1 MPGTEFHAGRPR
13 RAAPTVRPEVH
24 LCACAPLRE
33 KLNFKLNRFFV
44 SPDFSVYFRR
54 AKQLAWQNQATSG
67 YSLLTTLTGRLDYTI
82 DEKHE
87 TLASSESLMLEPN
100 ATVTAKGQQVELLF
114 LTVSASLV
122 LQHATTMRLIPAKS
136 IVTFSRDPMHGDQ
149 KLERILG
156 EFVSELASEKP
167 GKEIVLRALVEQAL
181 VHVLRHYAT
190 PKLSEELELSRVGLV
205 DRRIRRSVELMH
217 TQLDQDLTLKALA
230 AASYLSP
237 FHFARL
243 FKKLTGSSPHNYL
256 AGIRATRAQLLLA
269 ETDLSIAEVGT
280 RVGYLSGSHFT
291 KAFRTATGATPRE
304 FRQGLVSRDDDG
316 AIRRQ

>member
-1 MPGTEFHAGRPR
+1 M
-13 RAAPTVRPEVH
+13 
-24 LCACAPLRE
+24 RE
-33 KLNFKLNRFFV
+33 KLISKLMLNRFFV
-44 SPDFSVYFRR
+44 SSDFSIYFRR

-67 YSLLTTLTGRLDYTI
+67 YSLLTTVNGRIEYI
-82 DEKHE
+82 VDETHE
-87 TLASSESLMLEPN
+87 TLESSESVVLEPN

-114 LTVSASLV
+114 LTLSASLV
-122 LQHATTMRLIPAKS
+122 IQHAAAMRLIPPKS
-136 IVTFSRDPMHGDQ
+136 IVTFSRDPIRGDQ
-149 KLERILG
+149 KLNPILA

-167 GKEIVLRALVEQAL
+167 GKEILLRALVEQAL
-181 VHVLRHYAT
+181 VHILRNYAT

-217 TQLDQDLTLKALA
+217 AQLDQDLTLKALA

-269 ETDLSIAEVGT
+269 ETDLSIAEIAG

-291 KAFRTATGATPRE
+291 KAFRTATGSTPSE
-304 FRQGLVSRDDDG
+304 FRQGLVSRNNDG

>member
-1 MPGTEFHAGRPR
+1 M
-13 RAAPTVRPEVH
+13 
-24 LCACAPLRE
+24 
-33 KLNFKLNRFFV
+33 LNRFFV

-67 YSLLTTLTGRLDYTI
+67 YSLLATLSGKLDYTI
-82 DEKHE
+82 DDRRM
-87 TLASSESLMLEPN
+87 TLESSESVMLEPN

-114 LTVSASLV
+114 LTFSASLV
-122 LQHATTMRLIPAKS
+122 IQHAAAMRLIPPKS
-136 IVTFSRDPMHGDQ
+136 IVTFSREAMRDDQ
-149 KLERILG
+149 KLERILTD
-156 EFVSELASEKP
+156 FVSELTGEKP
-167 GKEIVLRALVEQAL
+167 GKDIVLRALVEQAL
-181 VHVLRHYAT
+181 VHILRNYAT

-217 TQLDQDLTLKALA
+217 TQLDHDLSLKALA

-291 KAFRTATGATPRE
+291 KAFRIATGATPRE
-304 FRQGLVSRDDDG
+304 FRHGLVSRNTDG
-316 AIRRQ
+316 ARRRQ